1 LGWNFDAPHNSKII
15 WDNLLNQSS
24 DWSGTLFDYM
34 IGQTARL
41 KKEVLTIGKTGNS
54 MNQEPSLNIMMYA
67 LTCSPILYC
76 KFEKTIARDT

>member
-1 LGWNFDAPHNSKII
+1 
-15 WDNLLNQSS
+15 
-24 DWSGTLFDYM
+24 M

-76 KFEKTIARDT
+76 KCGKLARDLKKNYGLVAVGM